1 MKNLELIELNE
12 KELVEIE
19 AGFGPLYYLF
29 AAAWSAGVAYGYIT
43 ERA

>member
-1 MKNLELIELNE
+1 MKDLKLIELNE

-29 AAAWSAGVAYGYIT
+29 VGAWAAGVAYGYIS
-43 ERA
+43 ES

>member
-1 MKNLELIELNE
+1 MENLKLIELNKE
-12 KELVEIE
+12 ELVEIGG
-19 AGFGPLYYLF
+19 GFGPLYFMF